1 MRPIL
6 LPDPSPSLHL
16 CNPRESVVHPVSCPR
31 HAFLLAR
38 LDNLMFKP
46 KRQMLGG
53 DLFGTVE
60 AVGPGVTLLAVP
72 AEVPTIG
79 TSSLLGFDCMFILDS
94 RI

>member
-1 MRPIL
+1 
-6 LPDPSPSLHL
+6 
-16 CNPRESVVHPVSCPR
+16 
-31 HAFLLAR
+31 
-38 LDNLMFKP
+38 MFKP

-79 TSSLLGFDCMFILDS
+79 TSNLLGFDCMFILDS